1 MKKKTYVAPDTEMRI
16 VELEQGFMNASANVQ
31 NPDEN
36 NGRIEEHQINQ
47 DFGFT
52 FDDNDWDR
60 QPGSNN

>member
-1 MKKKTYVAPDTEMRI
+1 MKKKMYVAPDTEMRI